1 MEIALGFIILGTG
14 LMIIVRNQLNPML
27 ERLERI
33 ENRLNDIEE
42 DMKFKKDILEK

>member
-33 ENRLNDIEE
+33 ENCLNDIEE

>member
-42 DMKFKKDILEK
+42 DMKFKKNILD

>member
-14 LMIIVRNQLNPML
+14 LMIIVRNKLNPML

>member
-1 MEIALGFIILGTG
+1 MEIALGFIILCTG